1 MSESSEYSENEL
13 LQPSKCNQKYSEKC
27 PLCTM
32 LVDVITQRDNYPEY
46 ETDVYVQCHC
56 GNYVH
61 FILPVN

>member
-13 LQPSKCNQKYSEKC
+13 LPPFEYNQKYSEEC

-32 LVDVITQRDNYPEY
+32 SINVITQRDNFPEY
-46 ETDVYVQCHC
+46 ETDVYVKCQC